1 MKILIVAGLAV
12 ASTVALSACGKHD
25 DTANT
30 PDTAP
35 GAAATAYPPAAP
47 VAPAPASMPPAAA
60 STAPTYPPPA
70 TTAGMDNNAQPPTAR
85 TRP

>member
-1 MKILIVAGLAV
+1 MKTVIVAGLVV
-12 ASTVALSACGKHD
+12 ASALALSACGKHD

-30 PDTAP
+30 SDTVP
-35 GAAATAYPPAAP
+35 GATATTTPATP
-47 VAPAPASMPPAAA
+47 APAPMPPATA

-70 TTAGMDNNAQPPTAR
+70 TTAGMDNAQPPTAR

>member
-1 MKILIVAGLAV
+1 MKILIVAGLVV
-12 ASTVALSACGKHD
+12 ASTMALSACGKHD
-25 DTANT
+25 DTANS

-47 VAPAPASMPPAAA
+47 AAPAPAPMPPASA

-70 TTAGMDNNAQPPTAR
+70 TTAGMNSAQPPTAR

>member
-1 MKILIVAGLAV
+1 MKILIVAGLVV

-30 PDTAP
+30 SDTVP
-35 GAAATAYPPAAP
+35 GTAATATAYPPTTPA
-47 VAPAPASMPPAAA
+47 APAPMPPATA
-60 STAPTYPPPA
+60 SSAPTYPPPA
-70 TTAGMDNNAQPPTAR
+70 TTAGMDNAQPPTAR

>member
-1 MKILIVAGLAV
+1 MKILIVAGLVV

-25 DTANT
+25 AANT

-47 VAPAPASMPPAAA
+47 VAPAPAPMPPASA
-60 STAPTYPPPA
+60 STAQAYPPPA
-70 TTAGMDNNAQPPTAR
+70 TTAGMNNVPPATAR

>member
-1 MKILIVAGLAV
+1 MKIVIVAGLVV
-12 ASTVALSACGKHD
+12 ASTMALSACGKHD
-25 DTANT
+25 DTANP
-30 PDTAP
+30 PDTVP

-47 VAPAPASMPPAAA
+47 APAPMPPATA

-70 TTAGMDNNAQPPTAR
+70 TTAGMDNVPPTAR